1 MDIYYINSNDDKVDF
16 LRGNLSIQNIES
28 LFSDEWEYTSIN
40 SIIFGGKVKKFFKG
54 LQERNLKLSIF
65 ADSEKEFD
73 ATMKRLHDVFTYDIR
88 TKQPGRLYVNKS
100 YLECW
105 LFSSTYSEYED
116 LFYAT
121 NKDYKIVAERPMWTT
136 ELTTTINGGTSVI
149 TNELD
154 LPMPVSLAIRGP
166 HDAPSVEI
174 GDNVYSIN
182 YAIPEGGYIHIDGIK
197 RTATLHY
204 PDGTEQNVFGYR
216 DTAYNL
222 FEQLPPGAH
231 EVTFNGTN
239 PITITLFSER
249 GEPSWM

>member
-1 MDIYYINSNDDKVDF
+1 MDIYYINSKGDKVDF
-16 LRGNLSIQNIES
+16 LRGNLAIQNIEN

-40 SIIFGGKVKKFFKG
+40 SITFGGKVKKFFKG
-54 LQERNLKLSIF
+54 LQERNLKLSVF

-73 ATMKRLHDVFTYDIR
+73 ETMKRLHDVFTYDIR
-88 TKQPGRLYVNKS
+88 TKQAGKLYVNKS

-105 LFSSTYSEYED
+105 FFSSSYSEYED

-121 NKDYKIVAERPMWTT
+121 DKDYKLVSGRPIWTT
-136 ELTTTINGGTSVI
+136 ETETTISSSGLTVINTS
-149 TNELD
+149 N
-154 LPMPVSLAIRGP
+154 LPMPLSLIIRGP
-166 HDAPSVEI
+166 HDAPHVEV
-174 GDNVYSIN
+174 GDNIYDIN
-182 YAIPEGGYIHIDGIK
+182 YSIPEGGYIHIDGIS

-216 DTAYNL
+216 DTDYNL

-231 EVTFNGTN
+231 EVVFSGTN
-239 PITITLFSER
+239 PITITLFNER